1 MSSFLKRTI
10 SGALFIVL
18 IIGGII
24 LGRFSFFIVFFVLME
39 LTLLEFFRITFK
51 ARVKPQYLYGMVLG
65 GLIFIMNHLFA
76 IGMLGHY
83 IFLGIIPLILS
94 IFLIELY
101 RNHQKPI
108 HNIAFT
114 LLGIIY
120 VAIPFSLLNYFALS
134 YSSYHIG
141 YKTHILLGYFIML
154 WANDSGAY
162 VVGLSIGKNRLFPR
176 ISPKKSWEGL
186 VGGLF
191 FTVLASWILSLVFI
205 ELSLFHWAVI
215 GLITA
220 TTGIFGDLVESMFKR
235 SVGVKDSGKIMPGHG
250 GLLDRFDC
258 VLISAPIVF
267 VYLEIMML
275 I

>member
-10 SGALFIVL
+10 SGALFVIL
-18 IIGGII
+18 ITGGII
-24 LGRFSFFIVFFVLME
+24 LGRFSFFIVFLVLME
-39 LTLLEFFRITFK
+39 LTMLEFYRLTFK
-51 ARVKPQYLYGMVLG
+51 ARVKPQYLYGMILG
-65 GLIFIMNHLFA
+65 AIVFIINHLFA

-83 IFLGIIPLILS
+83 IFLGIIPLVLS
-94 IFLIELY
+94 VFLIELY

-120 VAIPFSLLNYFALS
+120 VAIPFSLLNYFVLS
-134 YSSYHIG
+134 HTSYHIG
-141 YKTHILLGYFIML
+141 YRTHILLGYFILL
-154 WANDSGAY
+154 WTNDSGAY
-162 VVGLSIGKNRLFPR
+162 VVGLSIGRNRMFPR

-191 FTVLASWILSLVFI
+191 FTILASWILSLTFI
-205 ELSLFHWAVI
+205 EISFFHWAVI

-220 TTGIFGDLVESMFKR
+220 STGIFGDLVESMFKR

-258 VLISAPIVF
+258 VLLSAPIVF

>member
-1 MSSFLKRTI
+1 
-10 SGALFIVL
+10 
-18 IIGGII
+18 
-24 LGRFSFFIVFFVLME
+24 ME
-39 LTLLEFFRITFK
+39 LTMLEFYKITFK
-51 ARVKPQYLYGMVLG
+51 ARVKPQYIYGMVLG
-65 GLIFIMNHLFA
+65 GIVFIINHLFA
-76 IGMLGHY
+76 IGILGHY

-120 VAIPFSLLNYFALS
+120 VALPFSLLNYFALS
-134 YSSYHIG
+134 YTSYHIG

-191 FTVLASWILSLVFI
+191 FTVLASWILSLTFI
-205 ELSLFHWAVI
+205 ELSFFHWAVI

-220 TTGIFGDLVESMFKR
+220 STGIFGDLVESMFKR

>member
-24 LGRFSFFIVFFVLME
+24 LGRYSFFLVFLVLME
-39 LTLLEFFRITFK
+39 LTMLEFYKITFK
-51 ARVKPQYLYGMVLG
+51 ARVKPQYIYGMVLG
-65 GLIFIMNHLFA
+65 GIVFIINHLFA
-76 IGMLGHY
+76 IGILGHY

-120 VAIPFSLLNYFALS
+120 VALPFSLLNYFALS
-134 YSSYHIG
+134 YTSYHIG

-191 FTVLASWILSLVFI
+191 FTVLASWILSLTFI
-205 ELSLFHWAVI
+205 ELSFFHWAVI

-220 TTGIFGDLVESMFKR
+220 STGIFGDLVESMFKR

>member
-205 ELSLFHWAVI
+205 ELSFFHWAVI

>member
-1 MSSFLKRTI
+1 LSSFLKRTI

-24 LGRFSFFIVFFVLME
+24 LGRYSFFLVFLVLME
-39 LTLLEFFRITFK
+39 LTMLEFYKITFK
-51 ARVKPQYLYGMVLG
+51 ARVKPQYIYGMVLG
-65 GLIFIMNHLFA
+65 GIVFIINHLFA
-76 IGMLGHY
+76 IGILGHY

-120 VAIPFSLLNYFALS
+120 VALPFSLLNYFALS
-134 YSSYHIG
+134 YTSYHIG

-191 FTVLASWILSLVFI
+191 FTVLASWILSLTFI
-205 ELSLFHWAVI
+205 ELSFFHWAVI

-220 TTGIFGDLVESMFKR
+220 STGIFGDLVESMFKR

>member
-1 MSSFLKRTI
+1 LSSFLKRTI
-10 SGALFIVL
+10 SGALFVIL
-18 IIGGII
+18 ITGGII
-24 LGRFSFFIVFFVLME
+24 LGRFSFFIVFLVLME
-39 LTLLEFFRITFK
+39 LTMLEFYRLTFK
-51 ARVKPQYLYGMVLG
+51 ARVKPQYLYGMILG
-65 GLIFIMNHLFA
+65 AIVFIINHLFA

-83 IFLGIIPLILS
+83 IFLGIIPLVLS

-120 VAIPFSLLNYFALS
+120 VAIPFSLLNYFVLS
-134 YSSYHIG
+134 HTSYHIG
-141 YKTHILLGYFIML
+141 YRTHILLGYFILL
-154 WANDSGAY
+154 WTNDSGAY
-162 VVGLSIGKNRLFPR
+162 VVGLSIGRNRMFPR

-191 FTVLASWILSLVFI
+191 FTILASWILSLTFI
-205 ELSLFHWAVI
+205 EISFFHWAVI

-220 TTGIFGDLVESMFKR
+220 STGIFGDLVESMFKR

-258 VLISAPIVF
+258 VLLSAPIVF

>member
-1 MSSFLKRTI
+1 M
-10 SGALFIVL
+10 
-18 IIGGII
+18 
-24 LGRFSFFIVFFVLME
+24 
-39 LTLLEFFRITFK
+39 LEFYRLTFK
-51 ARVKPQYLYGMVLG
+51 ARVKPQYLYGMILG
-65 GLIFIMNHLFA
+65 AIVFIINHLFA

-83 IFLGIIPLILS
+83 IFLGIIPLVLS

-120 VAIPFSLLNYFALS
+120 VAIPFSLLNYFVLS
-134 YSSYHIG
+134 HTSYHIG
-141 YKTHILLGYFIML
+141 YRTHILLGYFILL
-154 WANDSGAY
+154 WTNDSGAY
-162 VVGLSIGKNRLFPR
+162 VVGLSIGRNRMFPR

-191 FTVLASWILSLVFI
+191 FTILASWILSLTFI
-205 ELSLFHWAVI
+205 EISFFHWAVI

-220 TTGIFGDLVESMFKR
+220 STGIFGDLVESMFKR

-258 VLISAPIVF
+258 VLLSAPIVF